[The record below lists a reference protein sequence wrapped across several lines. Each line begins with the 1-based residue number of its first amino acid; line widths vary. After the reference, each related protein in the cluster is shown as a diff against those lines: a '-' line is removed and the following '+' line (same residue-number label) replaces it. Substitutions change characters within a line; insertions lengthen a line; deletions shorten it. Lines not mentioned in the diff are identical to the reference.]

1 MPRSV
6 FEMNPHIIGGE
17 LASSRE
23 NEALT
28 YTTSPRFRYERK
40 LPTKLIRLNKILAE
54 RRKANNEKVASAVVK
69 RSCQT
74 QRNQPISIAACIE
87 SRPPLPFDLSGPTP
101 LTYHPPNKHPHDR
114 NAPSF
119 SMGKITKA
127 SRGVVS
133 PDSGEKYS
141 IGKEW
146 SSHADVWTIKTDFS
160 SASWPS
166 SACIALPSTIGASAA
181 DEPSPNK
188 YHTGLRLNSQ
198 LQRAPAY
205 AFGTEK
211 GKNVWLRRDKT
222 PGPGT
227 YMPQID
233 LCKPSSPAY
242 SIRGPSNSML
252 LHDRSCEHP
261 ISSILSVFGIQSD
274 SVTIAIIEEEL
285 SNNMLV
291 DIDMPQF
298 ALIFLKVVLKCELK
312 MLVYESY
319 SREMEE

>member
-54 RRKANNEKVASAVVK
+54 RRKSNNEKVASTVVK

-101 LTYHPPNKHPHDR
+101 LTYYPPNKHPHDR

-166 SACIALPSTIGASAA
+166 SACIALPSTIGGSQPIYQSSPAVTMSPRRIFSTMKPSAA

-242 SIRGPSNSML
+242 SIRGV
-252 LHDRSCEHP
+252 RGA
-261 ISSILSVFGIQSD
+261 VF
-274 SVTIAIIEEEL
+274 
-285 SNNMLV
+285 
-291 DIDMPQF
+291 
-298 ALIFLKVVLKCELK
+298 
-312 MLVYESY
+312 
-319 SREMEE
+319 